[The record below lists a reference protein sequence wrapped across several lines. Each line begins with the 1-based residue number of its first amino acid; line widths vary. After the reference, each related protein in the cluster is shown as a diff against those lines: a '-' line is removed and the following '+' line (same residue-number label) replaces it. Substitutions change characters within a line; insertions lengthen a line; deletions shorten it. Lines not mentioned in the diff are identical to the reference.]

1 MLLVRELVPYWS
13 SSREVLPAS
22 NGSRGSALGAQ
33 SRPSGSCRSR
43 QQLPFLLLLLLLL
56 YGRRSGGTTAL
67 ARAPRAL
74 PARPLNLVLARLHLS
89 PPANR
94 SPRDR
99 QGPHL
104 TLKNLQQQVGWGT
117 RLPGEENR
125 RAEECGGFRK
135 SSHHRLYEKTQ
146 NGLLL
151 TF

>member
-43 QQLPFLLLLLLLL
+43 QQLPFLLLLLL

-94 SPRDR
+94 SPGFSYLPSYCDF
-99 QGPHL
+99 GDGDDDIYYLVLSTYDCYHE
-104 TLKNLQQQVGWGT
+104 QVRTSFLLDST
-117 RLPGEENR
+117 RLLLPTGPQ
-125 RAEECGGFRK
+125 GGD
-135 SSHHRLYEKTQ
+135 SPS
-146 NGLLL
+146 
-151 TF
+151 